1 MSPKKAASKSKEAQ
15 ADPLESAEQKAW
27 RPNPSGG
34 EGDGTE
40 QVPPVQEDAL
50 PLSPTPTASAAET
63 HKRKATATEEDNS
76 PRPEK
81 RVREAS
87 PPPAASP
94 IPARPPSPVS
104 TSCAAAQQVDMLA
117 KPKAKASG
125 AAGAIVPLKVLRP
138 KKLPIKKSTSKAVDL
153 GLGGIKATVSIPAP
167 GPKTSEA
174 LSRAT
179 SSRPA
184 TSTEVAFEAES
195 AKQKEVEVA
204 APDSAASGEDKTM
217 SLILH
222 DASVLPLSEQVIP
235 ER

>member
-195 AKQKEVEVA
+195 AKQKEVEI
-204 APDSAASGEDKTM
+204 PPHQGKTK
-217 SLILH
+217 L
-222 DASVLPLSEQVIP
+222 
-235 ER
+235 